1 MLPRY
6 RRDTA
11 VTARRHHPLPPP
23 PPPPA
28 ATTAAAV
35 DCCQLFHTDCCFCS
49 PLWGYGLPGL
59 NTTEVYVSSYLD
71 RLLQGAVST
80 HACAADDAQP
90 PTVDARRAPD
100 VLCSAMAYEFFN
112 CITSLQSIRTR
123 TAGRQ
128 SSIFTSRGMTQ
139 ESNKPLAVRRAVEPR
154 PPSELHRACQT
165 LLPPPPLP
173 APSLSLLLLLTLL
186 LADKT
191 AASYN
196 GSYTCA
202 HYCSN
207 VATGLL

>member
-11 VTARRHHPLPPP
+11 VTARRHHPLP
-23 PPPPA
+23 
-28 ATTAAAV
+28 
-35 DCCQLFHTDCCFCS
+35 
-49 PLWGYGLPGL
+49 
-59 NTTEVYVSSYLD
+59 
-71 RLLQGAVST
+71 
-80 HACAADDAQP
+80 
-90 PTVDARRAPD
+90 
-100 VLCSAMAYEFFN
+100 
-112 CITSLQSIRTR
+112 
-123 TAGRQ
+123 
-128 SSIFTSRGMTQ
+128 
-139 ESNKPLAVRRAVEPR
+139 
-154 PPSELHRACQT
+154 
-165 LLPPPPLP
+165 PPPPLP